1 MWVYTDPY
9 AQKYGQENPYF
20 RIFYV
25 VFVLILF
32 PQAVH
37 DNSDQYYKLEALTA
51 RVISPFLG
59 SKGLHI
65 RSEVNKEY
73 HENKSIADRYSNIS
87 TSDLGSSENSPEVSR
102 KTCFV
107 LILCFY

>member
-1 MWVYTDPY
+1 M
-9 AQKYGQENPYF
+9 
-20 RIFYV
+20 
-25 VFVLILF
+25 
-32 PQAVH
+32 H
-37 DNSDQYYKLEALTA
+37 DNTDQYYKLESLTA

-87 TSDLGSSENSPEVSR
+87 TSDLGSSDNSPEVSR
-102 KTCFV
+102 KTFCV
-107 LILCFY
+107 LICIFINIYAY